1 MKLSLEQEKERLAQW
16 MSEGAIYDPRN
27 EEDYDTFEY
36 GTEPLPNDSTWVNKK
51 APDGAIQSAFTAA
64 LRCLGVQPRYLLK
77 QSKLWCPEICITC
90 RSGTP

>member
-51 APDGAIQSAFTAA
+51 APDGAN
-64 LRCLGVQPRYLLK
+64 G
-77 QSKLWCPEICITC
+77 
-90 RSGTP
+90 